1 MLLVFFGVIHTGCFV
16 QYRALS
22 SLPSEM
28 HCLVRTMAT
37 QNLQRSTWMNVAKIW
52 IYSDIGALQHPFSSL
67 GTDSCN
73 KRLQQFHGEPCPNRQ
88 LPCLY
93 TPKSV
98 PSSYDRRRDAHFE
111 KDGGDLLSRLR
122 STIGAA
128 GLNFSVRNGK
138 RWNTNAI
145 ATRMG
150 DMYGQ
155 LLFLSRA
162 ARPHAG
168 RAQAYCDF

>member
-1 MLLVFFGVIHTGCFV
+1 MTEEGTHT
-16 QYRALS
+16 L
-22 SLPSEM
+22 
-28 HCLVRTMAT
+28 
-37 QNLQRSTWMNVAKIW
+37 K
-52 IYSDIGALQHPFSSL
+52 
-67 GTDSCN
+67 
-73 KRLQQFHGEPCPNRQ
+73 
-88 LPCLY
+88 
-93 TPKSV
+93 
-98 PSSYDRRRDAHFE
+98 

-122 STIGAA
+122 STIGAV

-145 ATRMG
+145 ATIMG

>member
-1 MLLVFFGVIHTGCFV
+1 MVTARRKPAAAIAAIESH
-16 QYRALS
+16 
-22 SLPSEM
+22 
-28 HCLVRTMAT
+28 
-37 QNLQRSTWMNVAKIW
+37 
-52 IYSDIGALQHPFSSL
+52 
-67 GTDSCN
+67 
-73 KRLQQFHGEPCPNRQ
+73 RQ
-88 LPCLY
+88 LLRAIEVSRRCAACA
-93 TPKSV
+93 PKSV

-122 STIGAA
+122 STIGAV

-145 ATRMG
+145 ATIMG

-155 LLFLSRA
+155 LLLLSRA

-168 RAQAYCDF
+168 RFQAYCDF

>member
-1 MLLVFFGVIHTGCFV
+1 MMQMYCNLT
-16 QYRALS
+16 
-22 SLPSEM
+22 
-28 HCLVRTMAT
+28 AT
-37 QNLQRSTWMNVAKIW
+37 QKKKESFTPPFMSRAIAILSIPQ
-52 IYSDIGALQHPFSSL
+52 ALI
-67 GTDSCN
+67 
-73 KRLQQFHGEPCPNRQ
+73 
-88 LPCLY
+88 
-93 TPKSV
+93 PKSV

-122 STIGAA
+122 STIGAV

-145 ATRMG
+145 ATIMG